1 MSSLKN
7 VDLSQFISDKE
18 MRIENAV
25 LENCVISEIQN
36 KILVINRCHFK
47 NVIFENSFN
56 DVYATFKECEFAECV
71 FHDTFEGEDLEL
83 VMQDNIFINCVF
95 ENISYRSFQ
104 VQSNVVNCK
113 FNNCNFT
120 NIMIEGDLCFIGLE
134 MKSGKIN
141 NFSFYGNQIIQNYFS
156 DLQIA
161 NTDLKC
167 AFMKNKLERID
178 LREVKI
184 NGYCRDN
191 ILIECEPNVI

>member
-134 MKSGKIN
+134 MKSGKIT
-141 NFSFYGNQIIQNYFS
+141 I
-156 DLQIA
+156 LV
-161 NTDLKC
+161 
-167 AFMKNKLERID
+167 FMVIKLYKTIF
-178 LREVKI
+178 LI
-184 NGYCRDN
+184 CR
-191 ILIECEPNVI
+191 